1 MEKERLINELP
12 HIYELEDMMAFC
24 RNYTRVYIYGRGIQQ
39 EYLLKYFDMCGIK
52 IISYV
57 VTKKREGD
65 NENFCYRKFPVV
77 EFESIKNDPNGGG
90 NPCFI
95 R

>member
-1 MEKERLINELP
+1 
-12 HIYELEDMMAFC
+12 
-24 RNYTRVYIYGRGIQQ
+24 
-39 EYLLKYFDMCGIK
+39 MCGIK
-52 IISYV
+52 ITSYV
-57 VTKKREGD
+57 VTKKRERD
-65 NENFCYRKFPVV
+65 NTDFYYRKLPVV